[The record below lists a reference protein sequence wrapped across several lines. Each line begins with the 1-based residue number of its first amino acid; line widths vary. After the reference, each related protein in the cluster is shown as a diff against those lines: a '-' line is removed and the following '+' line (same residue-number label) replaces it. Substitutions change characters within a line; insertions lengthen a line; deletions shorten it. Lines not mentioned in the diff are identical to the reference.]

1 MLNINPGS
9 TSSVGE
15 KYILY
20 VKALLDESAALSSKF
35 FELLFTND
43 E

>member
-15 KYILY
+15 KFILS
-20 VKALLDESAALSSKF
+20 VKALLDEVATLSTKF
-35 FELLFTND
+35 FELLFTKD